1 MSAFKHLPRDISA
14 LLDALECAHPPLL
27 SAMGKVAPSPSE
39 VSIVAAAMPIIA
51 PEPYPA
57 CIDVETIIVGS
68 PELFGVWL

>member
-14 LLDALECAHPPLL
+14 LLDALECAHPPLM
-27 SAMGKVAPSPSE
+27 SAMGKVTPQPVE

-51 PEPYPA
+51 PEPYQ
-57 CIDVETIIVGS
+57 CIDIETVIVGS